1 MFDNETFNKR
11 TRENTLIHWHHK
23 LMTNNYN
30 YNSSSRNNKTIQFRP
45 YTKIP
50 HCMVR
55 VLEWNS
61 MYDGWL
67 SFSVKH
73 QNMIIKYLFIY
84 YYFVGTIQKNINW
97 VLGIFRERTQQREK
111 VSNIWFLKKHLTKY
125 KSCCCCFPS
134 K

>member
-11 TRENTLIHWHHK
+11 TRENTLIQWHHK
-23 LMTNNYN
+23 LMTTTTTASKQA
-30 YNSSSRNNKTIQFRP
+30 SSKTIQFRP

-84 YYFVGTIQKNINW
+84 YYFVGTIQQHKLSSGFSW
-97 VLGIFRERTQQREK
+97 RHTHKKKCQT
-111 VSNIWFLKKHLTKY
+111 FLLENGKKLTKS
-125 KSCCCCFPS
+125 KSWCCCFPS